1 MRNTDMAA
9 MLVPRLEQA
18 AQSSNIGWHTGVIG
32 SWDEL
37 TGLNTVE
44 IGGTLFTN
52 VLVLSTG
59 APQAYV
65 PGDVVIVLRLSTQYF
80 IVGKVRA
87 PGYGAGERIASR
99 ALTAEVSTTS
109 NDYVDLGGPE
119 LTVYIGSSRRALVLI
134 SVSCAA
140 ENLPDAGGAAFANV
154 AVSGASSIAPMS
166 YVAAYLGLNP
176 ATDGG
181 SAISGSAASNV
192 LLTADDGLEQ
202 GQNTFRLMYA
212 SGATAG
218 GNARFLNRKLTV
230 LPF

>member
-1 MRNTDMAA
+1 

-18 AQSSNIGWHTGVIG
+18 AQSSDIGWHTGVIQT
-32 SWDEL
+32 WDEL
-37 TGLNTVE
+37 TGLNTVD
-44 IGGTLFTN
+44 IAGTVMNN

-59 APQAYV
+59 APQAYT
-65 PGDVVIVLRLSTQYF
+65 PGDVVIVLRLGTQYF
-80 IVGKVRA
+80 VFGKVRQ
-87 PGYGAGERIASR
+87 PGYGAGERIASTR
-99 ALTAEVSTTS
+99 LTAEVATSSTS
-109 NDYVDLGGPE
+109 YVDLGGPE
-119 LTVYIGSSRRALVLI
+119 MTVYIGSSRRALVLI

-154 AVSGASSIAPMS
+154 AVSGASSIEPMS

-192 LLTADDGLEQ
+192 LITADDGLQQ
-202 GQNTFRLMYA
+202 GQNTFRLVYA
-212 SGATAG
+212 NGSTSG

-230 LPF
+230 IPF